1 MYPSIHP
8 PDYPYINSWS
18 HQWIHP
24 CIPSVEPSILP
35 PSKYQFIHQ
44 PIHVSNHPTTH
55 PSGLF
60 DTLPPPPKT
69 PHHPHTSPTT
79 SSFLPTTS
87 PPKQHSNAPSPPSNM
102 IPSRILMCLFPVI
115 WGGWVWP
122 VFILQYCECVSVS
135 TVDVLGHTRS
145 QCVSS
150 PKVRRGHKRHV
161 SFVRIVFFN
170 REHLYNLTLNSLTH
184 ILLTYSHHASW
195 HPTCERFWD

>member
-1 MYPSIHP
+1 MKPSMNPSMFPLSRAIDPSTIEISIHP
-8 PDYPYINSWS
+8 STN
-18 HQWIHP
+18 P
-24 CIPSVEPSILP
+24 CLQPSNNPPIRSIW
-35 PSKYQFIHQ
+35 H
-44 PIHVSNHPTTH
+44 
-55 PSGLF
+55 
-60 DTLPPPPKT
+60 
-69 PHHPHTSPTT
+69 SPTT
-79 SSFLPTTS
+79 SQNTSSPTHLTHNLVLPPNHLPTKTTLKR
-87 PPKQHSNAPSPPSNM
+87 PLLPPSNM